1 MDKKNTKNTWVYNQM
16 KEEKKEMINCLE
28 DLDELERFHEA
39 DLAPVQSS
47 EHFKNVLREK
57 LWKIL
62 RGKSEP
68 L

>member
-1 MDKKNTKNTWVYNQM
+1 MDKKKSKNTWVYNPM

-28 DLDELERFHEA
+28 DLDELERFQEA

-47 EHFKNVLREK
+47 ERFRNSLREK